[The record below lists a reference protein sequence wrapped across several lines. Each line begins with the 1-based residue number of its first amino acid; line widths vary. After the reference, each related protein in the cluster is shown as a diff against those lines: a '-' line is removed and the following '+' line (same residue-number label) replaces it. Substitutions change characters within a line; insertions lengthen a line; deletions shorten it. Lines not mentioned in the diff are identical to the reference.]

1 MNVIYSKTN
10 IEHQK
15 YLIISIIFEKK
26 VNAAISPFRRMAVKQ
41 TTLGIK
47 HLFIEIV
54 SKIKS
59 LRNFPNTEPTSLQ
72 P

>member
-1 MNVIYSKTN
+1 MSFTRKQILNIRNTSEYQIY
-10 IEHQK
+10 
-15 YLIISIIFEKK
+15 LKK
-26 VNAAISPFRRMAVKQ
+26 LNAAISPLLRMAVNQ